1 MQWITETM
9 QPTTSMTSTPVPLSK
24 LRSVAS
30 GLAPH
35 AVSRLRSERLARS
48 TRPFLSRGGPR
59 GERCE
64 GCRLR
69 PTHCMCHLRPQLATQ
84 AGVCLLMH
92 DAEPL
97 KPSNTG
103 WLIADVVQDTWAFGW
118 SRTEASPQLLAM
130 LQDPQ
135 WQPYVVFP
143 GEFVQPPGRVVQGLP
158 PQADG
163 KAGRP
168 LFILLD
174 ATWPEARK
182 MFRKSPYLDR
192 FPVLSLHPDQISR
205 YRLRRSTREDHFCTS
220 EVAALCLELGGEAQ
234 GQAQDVRAGRVLEA
248 YLAVFTER
256 YLQAKHQQPADPAS
270 AAHQRLQAL
279 LDRGSASMT
288 PGAEPGIRTAS

>member
-1 MQWITETM
+1 MPDSQ
-9 QPTTSMTSTPVPLSK
+9 TPPSFIEPCAQIPLSY
-24 LRSVAS
+24 LRSVDS
-30 GLAPH
+30 GVAPH

-69 PTHCMCHLRPQLATQ
+69 PTHCMCGLRPQLATQ

-103 WLIADVVQDTWAFGW
+103 WLIADVVQHTWAFGW
-118 SRTEASPQLLAM
+118 SRTEAHPQLLAM
-130 LQDPQ
+130 LEDPQ

-143 GEFVQPPGRVVQGLP
+143 GEFVQPPERVVHELQASSVPRTGLEP
-158 PQADG
+158 VTLQED
-163 KAGRP
+163 KRP

-192 FPVLSLHPDQISR
+192 FPVLSLHPEQISR
-205 YRLRRSTREDHFCTS
+205 YRLRRSKREDHFCTS
-220 EVAALCLELGGEAQ
+220 EVAALCLELGGHV
-234 GQAQDVRAGRVLEA
+234 QDARAGRVLEA

-270 AAHQRLQAL
+270 AAHLQLQACMAE
-279 LDRGSASMT
+279 DR
-288 PGAEPGIRTAS
+288 

>member
-1 MQWITETM
+1 MAQ
-9 QPTTSMTSTPVPLSK
+9 SNAVGDVPLSK
-24 LRSVAS
+24 LRSVDS
-30 GLAPH
+30 GVAPH
-35 AVSRLRSERLARS
+35 AVSRLRTARLARS

-118 SRTEASPQLLAM
+118 SRTEVNPQLLAM
-130 LQDPQ
+130 LDDPQ

-143 GEFVQPPGRVVQGLP
+143 GEFVQPPERVLHELLP
-158 PQADG
+158 QSGAEI
-163 KAGRP
+163 KRP

-234 GQAQDVRAGRVLEA
+234 SQAQDARAGRVLEA
-248 YLAVFTER
+248 YLAVYTER
-256 YLQAKHQQPADPAS
+256 YLQAKHQQPADLAS
-270 AAHQRLQAL
+270 AAHQRLQACTNEARL
-279 LDRGSASMT
+279 
-288 PGAEPGIRTAS
+288 PVGIFNFKTDS

>member
-1 MQWITETM
+1 MPSSVQT
-9 QPTTSMTSTPVPLSK
+9 PLSR
-24 LRSVAS
+24 LRSVDS
-30 GLAPH
+30 GVAPH
-35 AVSRLRSERLARS
+35 AVARLRTARLARS

-69 PTHCMCHLRPQLATQ
+69 PTHCMCELRPQLPTQ

-118 SRTEASPQLLAM
+118 SRTEANPQFLAM
-130 LQDPQ
+130 LGDPQ

-143 GEFVQPPGRVVQGLP
+143 GEFVQPPERVVHELP
-158 PQADG
+158 QDG
-163 KAGRP
+163 GGAGRRRP

-192 FPVLSLHPDQISR
+192 FPVLSLHPEQISR
-205 YRLRRSTREDHFCTS
+205 YRLRRSKREDHFCTS
-220 EVAALCLELGGEAQ
+220 EVAALCLELGGHARD
-234 GQAQDVRAGRVLEA
+234 ARAGRVLEA

-270 AAHQRLQAL
+270 AAHLQLQACMAE
-279 LDRGSASMT
+279 DR
-288 PGAEPGIRTAS
+288 